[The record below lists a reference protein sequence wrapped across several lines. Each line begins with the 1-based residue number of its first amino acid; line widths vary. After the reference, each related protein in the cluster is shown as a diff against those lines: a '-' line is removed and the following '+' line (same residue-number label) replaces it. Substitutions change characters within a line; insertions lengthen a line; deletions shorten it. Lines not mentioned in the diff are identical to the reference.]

1 MFRGMNVLFACY
13 IAFLLQLL
21 VFQTCAHS
29 NNITTLCAP
38 SCGNIQNISYPFRL
52 NTDPQSCGNN
62 NYNLTCENNISTVL
76 YLYSGKYYVQ
86 AIDYGNYTIRV
97 VDAGVQDN
105 CCSIPRYSLA
115 PDNFSDGDPYTW
127 YNYKQVPPPGVGG
140 GFVYHRGYYWG
151 GRLRHRLPPPLSL
164 PMIFMSCENTVNSP
178 LYVDT
183 APYGLHYGSV
193 NYSNSSLATRSNY
206 VTLGGMNASDLME
219 LCSIEKIF
227 LLPKKNY
234 TDKTFEEIHSDLAN
248 GFELSW
254 YNIYCEHCTWGCY
267 IDSADRRRCL
277 YSYFGESYWKRLLYA
292 VGDYLGPISFLF
304 ALLHGPKVVCGT
316 PCVIIFLIYKWRRR
330 HLSVYDTVEQ
340 FLQSQNNLMPVRYS
354 YSDIRKITRGFKDKL
369 GEGGFGTVYKGKLR
383 SGCFAAVKLLG
394 KSKANGQ
401 DFINEVATIGRIH
414 HTNVVQLIG
423 FCAEGSKRALVYDF
437 MPNGS
442 LDRHLFSR
450 EGSISLSWQKLYQ
463 ISLGVARG
471 IDYLHLGCDMQILH
485 FDIKPHNILLDE
497 NFTPKV
503 SDFGLARLYPTN
515 GSITSLTAARGTIGY
530 MAPELFYKNIGRV
543 SYKADVYSFGMLLL
557 EMAGKRNNVNALAEN
572 SSQIYWPYWVHDQ
585 VSDGKAI
592 EIGDDATEE
601 ERKIVKKMIM
611 VGLWC
616 IQMKPMDRPTM
627 KNVVEMLEGDLE
639 NLQLPPKPV
648 FNVDETPTNIEG
660 ESSSLS
666 GDSTKSTSL
675 VENAY

>member
-1 MFRGMNVLFACY
+1 
-13 IAFLLQLL
+13 
-21 VFQTCAHS
+21 
-29 NNITTLCAP
+29 
-38 SCGNIQNISYPFRL
+38 
-52 NTDPQSCGNN
+52 
-62 NYNLTCENNISTVL
+62 
-76 YLYSGKYYVQ
+76 
-86 AIDYGNYTIRV
+86 
-97 VDAGVQDN
+97 
-105 CCSIPRYSLA
+105 
-115 PDNFSDGDPYTW
+115 
-127 YNYKQVPPPGVGG
+127 
-140 GFVYHRGYYWG
+140 
-151 GRLRHRLPPPLSL
+151 
-164 PMIFMSCENTVNSP
+164 MIFMSCENTVNST
-178 LYVDT
+178 LNVDT
-183 APYGLHYGSV
+183 APYGLNYGSV
-193 NYSNSSLATRSNY
+193 NYSNSSLVTHSNY

-234 TDKTFEEIHSDLAN
+234 TDNYSFEEIHSDLAY

-254 YNIYCEHCTWGCY
+254 YNINCGKCRRGCCL
-267 IDSADRRRCL
+267 DSTADRPRC
-277 YSYFGESYWKRLLYA
+277 FGSLIY
-292 VGDYLGPISFLF
+292 LF
-304 ALLHGPKVVCGT
+304 ALLHGLIVVCGT

-340 FLQSQNNLMPVRYS
+340 FLQGQNNLMPVRYS
-354 YSDIRKITRGFKDKL
+354 YSDIKKITKGFKEKL

-383 SGCFAAVKLLG
+383 SGRFAAVKLLG

-437 MPNGS
+437 MSNGS

-450 EGSISLSWQKLYQ
+450 EGSISLSWQKLHQ

-485 FDIKPHNILLDE
+485 FDIKPHNILLNK

-557 EMAGKRNNVNALAEN
+557 EMAGKRKNVNALAEN

-601 ERKIVKKMIM
+601 ESKIVKKMIM

-639 NLQLPPKPV
+639 NLQLPPKPI
-648 FNVDETPTNIEG
+648 FNLDVTPPNIEG

-666 GDSTKSTSL
+666 GDYTESTSL

>member
-1 MFRGMNVLFACY
+1 MNLLSACY
-13 IAFLLQLL
+13 IPFFLQLL
-21 VFQTCAHS
+21 VLQTCHS
-29 NNITTLCAP
+29 SNITTRCAAS
-38 SCGNIQNISYPFRL
+38 SCGRIQNISDPFRL
-52 NTDPQSCGNN
+52 DTDPQNCGNY
-62 NYNLTCENNISTVL
+62 NYNLICENNNSAVL

-86 AIDYGNYTIRV
+86 AINYGNYTIRL

-115 PDNFSDGDPYTW
+115 RDNFSTRDPYRLS
-127 YNYKQVPPPGVGG
+127 NY
-140 GFVYHRGYYWG
+140 RW
-151 GRLRHRLPPPLSL
+151 PLLTLSQ
-164 PMIFMSCENTVNSP
+164 PMVFMSCKNTVDSP

-183 APYGLHYGSV
+183 AHNGLNYGAV
-193 NYSNSSLATRSNY
+193 NYPNSSLMTHSNY
-206 VTLGGMNASDLME
+206 VTHGGMTASDLME

-234 TDKTFEEIHSDLAN
+234 TDKYFEEIHNDLAY

-254 YNIYCEHCTWGCY
+254 YNFYCGKCKSGCY
-267 IDSADRRRCL
+267 LNTTTDRRQC
-277 YSYFGESYWKRLLYA
+277 FGMHQIFSIRPNITCDLRVFFCVSLNDIFKFLVA
-292 VGDYLGPISFLF
+292 TTNKVSKIDCVLGIFYT
-304 ALLHGPKVVCGT
+304 ALLHGLIYVCGT
-316 PCVIIFLIYKWRRR
+316 PCVFIFLIYKWRRR

-340 FLQSQNNLMPVRYS
+340 FLQSHNNLMPVRYS
-354 YSDIRKITRGFKDKL
+354 YSDIKKITRGFKDKL
-369 GEGGFGTVYKGKLR
+369 GEGGFGCVYKGKLR
-383 SGCFAAVKLLG
+383 SGRFAAVKLLS

-414 HTNVVQLIG
+414 HTNIVQLIG

-442 LDRHLFSR
+442 LDTHLFSR
-450 EGSISLSWQKLYQ
+450 EGSISLSWQKLHQ

-485 FDIKPHNILLDE
+485 FDIKPHNILLDD
-497 NFTPKV
+497 NFSPKV

-557 EMAGKRNNVNALAEN
+557 EMAGKRKNLNALGEN
-572 SSQIYWPYWVHDQ
+572 SSEIYWPYWVHDQ
-585 VSDGKAI
+585 VSNGKAI
-592 EIGDDATEE
+592 EIGDEATEE
-601 ERKIVKKMIM
+601 ESMIVKKMVM

-616 IQMKPMDRPTM
+616 IQMKPTDRPTM

-648 FNVDETPTNIEG
+648 LNLDETPANIGG

-666 GDSTKSTSL
+666 GDSTESISL
-675 VENAY
+675 VENRS

>member
-1 MFRGMNVLFACY
+1 MNVLFACY
-13 IAFLLQLL
+13 IAFLLQLF
-21 VFQTCAHS
+21 VFQTCHSRNFTAH
-29 NNITTLCAP
+29 CAP
-38 SCGNIQNISYPFRL
+38 SSCGNIQNISFPFRL
-52 NTDPQSCGNN
+52 HTDPQSCGNN
-62 NYNLTCENNISTVL
+62 NYTLICENNISTVL

-86 AIDYGNYTIRV
+86 AINYDNFTIRV

-115 PDNFSDGDPYTW
+115 PDDFSDGDPYTS
-127 YNYKQVPPPGVGG
+127 YNYKLV
-140 GFVYHRGYYWG
+140 
-151 GRLRHRLPPPLSL
+151 PLSL
-164 PMIFMSCENTVNSP
+164 PMVFMSCENTVNSP

-183 APYGLHYGSV
+183 APYGLNYGSV
-193 NYSNSSLATRSNY
+193 NYSNSSHSNY

-219 LCSIEKIF
+219 LCTIDKIY

-234 TDKTFEEIHSDLAN
+234 TDNYSFEEIHSDLAY

-254 YNIYCEHCTWGCY
+254 YNIYCGKCRSGCY
-267 IDSADRRRCL
+267 LDSADRRRC
-277 YSYFGESYWKRLLYA
+277 
-292 VGDYLGPISFLF
+292 F
-304 ALLHGPKVVCGT
+304 ALFHGLKVVCGT

-340 FLQSQNNLMPVRYS
+340 FLQGQNNLMPVRYS
-354 YSDIRKITRGFKDKL
+354 YSDIKKITRGFKEKL

-383 SGCFAAVKLLG
+383 SGRFAAVKLLG

-437 MPNGS
+437 MANGS

-450 EGSISLSWQKLYQ
+450 EGSISLSWQKLHQ

-557 EMAGKRNNVNALAEN
+557 EMAGKRKNVNALAEN

-648 FNVDETPTNIEG
+648 FSLDVTPPNIEG

-666 GDSTKSTSL
+666 GDSTESTSL

>member
-1 MFRGMNVLFACY
+1 MFRGMNVVFACY

-21 VFQTCAHS
+21 VFQTCHSSNIAAH
-29 NNITTLCAP
+29 CAP
-38 SCGNIQNISYPFRL
+38 SSCGNIQNISYPFRL

-62 NYNLTCENNISTVL
+62 NYALTCENNISTVL

-86 AIDYGNYTIRV
+86 AINYGNFTMRV

-105 CCSIPRYSLA
+105 CCSIPLYSLA

-127 YNYKQVPPPGVGG
+127 YTYKEVPPPGVSE
-140 GFVYHRGYYWG
+140 GFVYYWG
-151 GRLRHRLPPPLSL
+151 HWNLPPLSQ
-164 PMIFMSCENTVNSP
+164 PMIFISCENTVNSP

-183 APYGLHYGSV
+183 APYVLNYGSG
-193 NYSNSSLATRSNY
+193 NYSNSSLVTRSNY
-206 VTLGGMNASDLME
+206 VALGGMNASDLME

-227 LLPKKNY
+227 FLPKKNY
-234 TDKTFEEIHSDLAN
+234 TDKSFEEIHSDLAN

-254 YNIYCEHCTWGCY
+254 YNIKCGKCRSGCY
-267 IDSADRRRCL
+267 LDSAGRSRCIDDD
-277 YSYFGESYWKRLLYA
+277 ESYWQILLLDVA
-292 VGDYLGPISFLF
+292 AYLTSISILI
-304 ALLHGPKVVCGT
+304 ALLHGLKVVCGT

-383 SGCFAAVKLLG
+383 SGRFAAIKLLG

-442 LDRHLFSR
+442 LDSHLFSQ
-450 EGSISLSWQKLYQ
+450 EGSISLSWQKLHQ
-463 ISLGVARG
+463 ISLGVACG

-557 EMAGKRNNVNALAEN
+557 EMAGKRKNLNALAEN

-601 ERKIVKKMIM
+601 ESKIVKKMIM

-666 GDSTKSTSL
+666 GDSTESTSL

>member
-1 MFRGMNVLFACY
+1 MNVLLACY

-21 VFQTCAHS
+21 VFQTCHS
-29 NNITTLCAP
+29 SNITAHCAP
-38 SCGNIQNISYPFRL
+38 SSCGNIQNINFPFRL
-52 NTDPQSCGNN
+52 NTDPQSCGNY
-62 NYNLTCENNISTVL
+62 NYTLICENNISTVL
-76 YLYSGKYYVQ
+76 NLYSGKYYVQ
-86 AIDYGNYTIRV
+86 AINYDNFTIRV

-115 PDNFSDGDPYTW
+115 RDNFSDGDPYTW
-127 YNYKQVPPPGVGG
+127 YSYKQVRPGMSE
-140 GFVYHRGYYWG
+140 GFVEHSWG
-151 GRLRHRLPPPLSL
+151 PWYLPTLSL
-164 PMIFMSCENTVNSP
+164 PMVFMSCENTVNSP

-183 APYGLHYGSV
+183 APYGLNYGSG
-193 NYSNSSLATRSNY
+193 NYSNSSLVTLSNY
-206 VTLGGMNASDLME
+206 VTLGGMNALDLME

-227 LLPKKNY
+227 LLPQKKY
-234 TDKTFEEIHSDLAN
+234 TDNYSFEEIHSDLAY

-254 YNIYCEHCTWGCY
+254 YNINCKKCRRGCY
-267 IDSADRRRCL
+267 LNRADRRQCI
-277 YSYFGESYWKRLLYA
+277 GESDWWLYTVA
-292 VGDYLGPISFLF
+292 GYIFLFF
-304 ALLHGPKVVCGT
+304 ALLHGLKVVCGT

-354 YSDIRKITRGFKDKL
+354 YSDIRKITRGFKDEL
-369 GEGGFGTVYKGKLR
+369 GKGGFGTVYKGKLR
-383 SGCFAAVKLLG
+383 SGRFAAIKLLG

-442 LDRHLFSR
+442 LDSHLFSQ
-450 EGSISLSWQKLYQ
+450 EGSIHLSWQKLHQ
-463 ISLGVARG
+463 ISLGVACG

-557 EMAGKRNNVNALAEN
+557 EMAGKRKNLNALAEN

-601 ERKIVKKMIM
+601 ESKIVKKMIV

-666 GDSTKSTSL
+666 GDSTESTSL

>member
-1 MFRGMNVLFACY
+1 MWFKVVGQIHWSFA
-13 IAFLLQLL
+13 
-21 VFQTCAHS
+21 
-29 NNITTLCAP
+29 
-38 SCGNIQNISYPFRL
+38 IQ
-52 NTDPQSCGNN
+52 
-62 NYNLTCENNISTVL
+62 
-76 YLYSGKYYVQ
+76 
-86 AIDYGNYTIRV
+86 
-97 VDAGVQDN
+97 
-105 CCSIPRYSLA
+105 
-115 PDNFSDGDPYTW
+115 
-127 YNYKQVPPPGVGG
+127 
-140 GFVYHRGYYWG
+140 
-151 GRLRHRLPPPLSL
+151 RLPAK
-164 PMIFMSCENTVNSP
+164 
-178 LYVDT
+178 DT
-183 APYGLHYGSV
+183 L
-193 NYSNSSLATRSNY
+193 
-206 VTLGGMNASDLME
+206 
-219 LCSIEKIF
+219 
-227 LLPKKNY
+227 
-234 TDKTFEEIHSDLAN
+234 HSDR
-248 GFELSW
+248 
-254 YNIYCEHCTWGCY
+254 CEFSFCISPY
-267 IDSADRRRCL
+267 
-277 YSYFGESYWKRLLYA
+277 
-292 VGDYLGPISFLF
+292 YLRFISFLF
-304 ALLHGPKVVCGT
+304 ALLHGLKVVCGT
-316 PCVIIFLIYKWRRR
+316 PCVIVFLIYKWRRR

-340 FLQSQNNLMPVRYS
+340 FLQGQNNLMPVRYS

-383 SGCFAAVKLLG
+383 SGRFAAVKLLG

-414 HTNVVQLIG
+414 HTNVVRLIG

-450 EGSISLSWQKLYQ
+450 EGSISLSWQKLHQ

-557 EMAGKRNNVNALAEN
+557 EMAGKRKNVNALAEN

-601 ERKIVKKMIM
+601 ESKIVKKMIM

-648 FNVDETPTNIEG
+648 LNLDETPTNIEG

-666 GDSTKSTSL
+666 GESTESTSL

>member
-1 MFRGMNVLFACY
+1 VETTNKITKLDC
-13 IAFLLQLL
+13 FLE
-21 VFQTCAHS
+21 
-29 NNITTLCAP
+29 
-38 SCGNIQNISYPFRL
+38 ISY
-52 NTDPQSCGNN
+52 
-62 NYNLTCENNISTVL
+62 
-76 YLYSGKYYVQ
+76 
-86 AIDYGNYTIRV
+86 
-97 VDAGVQDN
+97 
-105 CCSIPRYSLA
+105 
-115 PDNFSDGDPYTW
+115 
-127 YNYKQVPPPGVGG
+127 
-140 GFVYHRGYYWG
+140 
-151 GRLRHRLPPPLSL
+151 
-164 PMIFMSCENTVNSP
+164 
-178 LYVDT
+178 T
-183 APYGLHYGSV
+183 A
-193 NYSNSSLATRSNY
+193 
-206 VTLGGMNASDLME
+206 
-219 LCSIEKIF
+219 
-227 LLPKKNY
+227 
-234 TDKTFEEIHSDLAN
+234 
-248 GFELSW
+248 
-254 YNIYCEHCTWGCY
+254 
-267 IDSADRRRCL
+267 
-277 YSYFGESYWKRLLYA
+277 
-292 VGDYLGPISFLF
+292 LF
-304 ALLHGPKVVCGT
+304 HGAKVVCGT

-442 LDRHLFSR
+442 LDSHIFSR
-450 EGSISLSWQKLYQ
+450 EGSISLSWQKLHQ

-497 NFTPKV
+497 NCTPKV
-503 SDFGLARLYPTN
+503 SDFGLARLYPMN

-543 SYKADVYSFGMLLL
+543 SYKADVYSFGKLLL
-557 EMAGKRNNVNALAEN
+557 EMAGKRKNVNALAEN

-585 VSDGKAI
+585 VSDGKTI

-601 ERKIVKKMIM
+601 ESKIVKKMIM

-648 FNVDETPTNIEG
+648 LNLYETPTNIEG

-666 GDSTKSTSL
+666 GDSIEPTSL

>member
-1 MFRGMNVLFACY
+1 MDFCRSWM
-13 IAFLLQLL
+13 
-21 VFQTCAHS
+21 
-29 NNITTLCAP
+29 
-38 SCGNIQNISYPFRL
+38 SYGHVVGLPG
-52 NTDPQSCGNN
+52 SGYGEGCSS
-62 NYNLTCENNISTVL
+62 E
-76 YLYSGKYYVQ
+76 GKYYVQ
-86 AIDYGNYTIRV
+86 AINYGNFTIRV

-115 PDNFSDGDPYTW
+115 PDNFSDGHPYTW
-127 YNYKQVPPPGVGG
+127 YNYRQVPRGIS
-140 GFVYHRGYYWG
+140 VYSWRYNLHST
-151 GRLRHRLPPPLSL
+151 LSL
-164 PMIFMSCENTVNSP
+164 PMIFMSCENTVNFP

-183 APYGLHYGSV
+183 APYGSV
-193 NYSNSSLATRSNY
+193 NYSNSSLVTRSNY
-206 VTLGGMNASDLME
+206 VTLEVMSASDLME

-227 LLPKKNY
+227 LLPKKSY
-234 TDKTFEEIHSDLAN
+234 TYKSFEEIHSDLAY
-248 GFELSW
+248 GFEFSW
-254 YNIYCEHCTWGCY
+254 YKINCENCTWGCY
-267 IDSADRRRCL
+267 VSWSDNRRCFD
-277 YSYFGESYWKRLLYA
+277 SGESYWKSLLYD
-292 VGDYLGPISFLF
+292 VGGANSLSASHLVCFRNKFILETTNKITKLDCFLEISYT
-304 ALLHGPKVVCGT
+304 ALLHGLKVVCGT

-340 FLQSQNNLMPVRYS
+340 FPQGQNNLMPVRYS
-354 YSDIRKITRGFKDKL
+354 YSDIKKITRGFKEKL

-383 SGCFAAVKLLG
+383 SGRFAAVKLLG

-423 FCAEGSKRALVYDF
+423 FCAEGSKRALAYDF
-437 MPNGS
+437 MANGS

-450 EGSISLSWQKLYQ
+450 EGSISLSWQKLHQ

-485 FDIKPHNILLDE
+485 FDIKPHNIVLDE

-557 EMAGKRNNVNALAEN
+557 EMAGKRKNALAEN

-627 KNVVEMLEGDLE
+627 KNVIEMLEGDLE

-648 FNVDETPTNIEG
+648 FNLDVTPPNIEG

-666 GDSTKSTSL
+666 GDSTESTSL

>member
-1 MFRGMNVLFACY
+1 MFRAMNLLSACY
-13 IAFLLQLL
+13 IAFLSQLL
-21 VFQTCAHS
+21 LLQTCHS
-29 NNITTLCAP
+29 CAP
-38 SCGNIQNISYPFRL
+38 SSCGRIQNISHPFRL
-52 NTDPQSCGNN
+52 DTDPQNCGNY
-62 NYNLTCENNISTVL
+62 NYTLICENNNSAVL

-115 PDNFSDGDPYTW
+115 PDNFSDGEPYRLYT
-127 YNYKQVPPPGVGG
+127 YKTVLQVVNEDSIDYWPRRYPPK
-140 GFVYHRGYYWG
+140 
-151 GRLRHRLPPPLSL
+151 LSQ
-164 PMIFMSCENTVNSP
+164 PMVFMNCKNTVDSP

-183 APYGLHYGSV
+183 AHHGLNYRPV
-193 NYSNSSLATRSNY
+193 NYSNSSLLTPSNY
-206 VTLGGMNASDLME
+206 VTHGGMNASDLME
-219 LCSIEKIF
+219 LCSIERIF

-234 TDKTFEEIHSDLAN
+234 TDKSFEEIHNDLAY

-254 YNIYCEHCTWGCY
+254 YNFYCGKCRGGCY
-267 IDSADRRRCL
+267 LDSADRHQCICIDSFTSLVSR
-277 YSYFGESYWKRLLYA
+277 E
-292 VGDYLGPISFLF
+292 ISI
-304 ALLHGPKVVCGT
+304 LLHVLISVCGT
-316 PCVIIFLIYKWRRR
+316 PCVFIFLVYKWRRR

-340 FLQSQNNLMPVRYS
+340 FLQSHNNLMPVRYS

-369 GEGGFGTVYKGKLR
+369 GEGGFGCVYKGKLR
-383 SGCFAAVKLLG
+383 SGRFAAVKLLS

-423 FCAEGSKRALVYDF
+423 YCAEGSKRALVYDF

-442 LDRHLFSR
+442 LDTHLFSR
-450 EGSISLSWQKLYQ
+450 EGSISLSWQKLHQ

-485 FDIKPHNILLDE
+485 FDIKPHNILLDD
-497 NFTPKV
+497 NFSPKV

-557 EMAGKRNNVNALAEN
+557 EMAGKRKNLNALAEN
-572 SSQIYWPYWVHDQ
+572 SSEIYWPYWVHDQ
-585 VSDGKAI
+585 VSNGKAI

-601 ERKIVKKMIM
+601 ESMIVKKMVM

-616 IQMKPMDRPTM
+616 IQMKPTDRPTM

-639 NLQLPPKPV
+639 NLQVPPKPV
-648 FNVDETPTNIEG
+648 LNLDETPANIGG

-666 GDSTKSTSL
+666 GDSTESISL
-675 VENAY
+675 VENRS

>member
-1 MFRGMNVLFACY
+1 M
-13 IAFLLQLL
+13 
-21 VFQTCAHS
+21 
-29 NNITTLCAP
+29 
-38 SCGNIQNISYPFRL
+38 
-52 NTDPQSCGNN
+52 
-62 NYNLTCENNISTVL
+62 
-76 YLYSGKYYVQ
+76 
-86 AIDYGNYTIRV
+86 DYG
-97 VDAGVQDN
+97 GH
-105 CCSIPRYSLA
+105 RYL
-115 PDNFSDGDPYTW
+115 
-127 YNYKQVPPPGVGG
+127 
-140 GFVYHRGYYWG
+140 
-151 GRLRHRLPPPLSL
+151 PPLSQ

-183 APYGLHYGSV
+183 APYALNYGSV
-193 NYSNSSLATRSNY
+193 NYSNSSLVTHSNY
-206 VTLGGMNASDLME
+206 VTLGGMNVSDLME
-219 LCSIEKIF
+219 LCTIEKIF

-234 TDKTFEEIHSDLAN
+234 TDKSFEEIHSDLAY

-254 YNIYCEHCTWGCY
+254 YNIYCEKCTWGCY
-267 IDSADRRRCL
+267 IDSADRRQCL
-277 YSYFGESYWKRLLYA
+277 HSDNFDESHWQVIL
-292 VGDYLGPISFLF
+292 DYVTAFLFPISVYF
-304 ALLHGPKVVCGT
+304 ALLHGLKVVCGT

-340 FLQSQNNLMPVRYS
+340 FLQGQNNLMPVRYS
-354 YSDIRKITRGFKDKL
+354 YSDIKKITKGFKEKL

-383 SGCFAAVKLLG
+383 SGRFAAVKLLG

-423 FCAEGSKRALVYDF
+423 FCAEGSNRALVYDF

-450 EGSISLSWQKLYQ
+450 EGSISLSWQKLHQ

-557 EMAGKRNNVNALAEN
+557 EMAGKRKNVNALAEN

-616 IQMKPMDRPTM
+616 IQMKPMERPTM

-648 FNVDETPTNIEG
+648 FNLDVTPPNIEG
-660 ESSSLS
+660 ESSSLFPLS
-666 GDSTKSTSL
+666 MAIIAVSEDGTSSMIT
-675 VENAY
+675 VTCSIY

>member
-1 MFRGMNVLFACY
+1 MFRGMNVLLPCY

-21 VFQTCAHS
+21 VFQTCHS
-29 NNITTLCAP
+29 SNITAHCAP
-38 SCGNIQNISYPFRL
+38 SSCGNIQNISYPFRL

-62 NYNLTCENNISTVL
+62 NYNLSCENNISTVL

-86 AIDYGNYTIRV
+86 AINYGNYTIRV
-97 VDAGVQDN
+97 VDAGVQGN

-115 PDNFSDGDPYTW
+115 RDNFSYGDPYTW
-127 YNYKQVPPPGVGG
+127 YNYKQVLPPGVGE
-140 GFVYHRGYYWG
+140 GFVDYRGYYWG
-151 GRLRHRLPPPLSL
+151 GRLPPTLSQ

-183 APYGLHYGSV
+183 APYGLNYGSG
-193 NYSNSSLATRSNY
+193 NYSNSSLVTHSNY

-234 TDKTFEEIHSDLAN
+234 TDNYSFEEIHSDLAN

-254 YNIYCEHCTWGCY
+254 YNINCEKCRRGCY
-267 IDSADRRRCL
+267 LNSADHRRCIG
-277 YSYFGESYWKRLLYA
+277 FHESYRQIILYTVA
-292 VGDYLGPISFLF
+292 
-304 ALLHGPKVVCGT
+304 ALLHGLKVVCGT

-354 YSDIRKITRGFKDKL
+354 YSDIKKITRGFKDEL
-369 GEGGFGTVYKGKLR
+369 GKGGFGTVYKGKLR
-383 SGCFAAVKLLG
+383 SGRFAAIKLLG

-442 LDRHLFSR
+442 LDSHLFSQ
-450 EGSISLSWQKLYQ
+450 EGSISLSWQKLHQ
-463 ISLGVARG
+463 ISLGVACG

-557 EMAGKRNNVNALAEN
+557 EMAGKRKNLNALAEN

-601 ERKIVKKMIM
+601 ESKIVKKMIM

-639 NLQLPPKPV
+639 NLRLPPKPV

-666 GDSTKSTSL
+666 GDSTESTSL